1 MTGSLIEKTSRNLG
15 KTSMIDSWTIFIIG
29 IFVFAISLW
38 VVLIW
43 WALKNIKIF
52 MRTKKIT
59 PQLFVSVILLL
70 WFIFV
75 NLNSLLDW
83 LLN

>member
-1 MTGSLIEKTSRNLG
+1 MTGSLIEMTQLNLVE
-15 KTSMIDSWTIFIIG
+15 TLMIDDWTIFVIG

-52 MRTKKIT
+52 IQTKKIT
-59 PQLFVSVILLL
+59 PKLFVSVILLL

-75 NLNSLLDW
+75 NLNSALDW